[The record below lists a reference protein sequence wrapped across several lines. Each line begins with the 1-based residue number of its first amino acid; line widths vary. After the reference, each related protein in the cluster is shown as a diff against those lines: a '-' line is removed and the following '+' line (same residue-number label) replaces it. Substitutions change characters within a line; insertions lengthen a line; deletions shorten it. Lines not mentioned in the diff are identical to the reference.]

1 MTLGVELCFETLL
14 CHFPDLRL
22 DHQPDLV
29 LGDPVTKPVGTVR
42 KTRQDTPP
50 IPKVDTFTV
59 GPCRVEARTDGVS
72 DTVAP

>member
-1 MTLGVELCFETLL
+1 
-14 CHFPDLRL
+14 L

-42 KTRQDTPP
+42 KTRQDTLP